1 MGTSL
6 FQRGVPFVIFTFF
19 KGLSPFF
26 VNFFLIFSS
35 FYLKPAY
42 HGYKPP
48 MIPFGSFRIGRIF
61 GISIEVNYTWFII
74 FALVTA
80 ALAFAYFPTVYPGL
94 TVGVSL
100 VMGIVTSFLFFASV
114 LIHELMHSLVA
125 IRNGMKVSKITLFI
139 FGGVSQL
146 TDEPQTPAIEFKM
159 AIAGP
164 GTSFVLGIIFGAIAY
179 GFGALGLSPAF
190 FGPFVWLGIINILLG
205 AFNLVPGFPLD
216 GGRVLRSALW
226 AIFKDIRRATKVAA
240 RFGQGFAYFLIIV
253 GLVFI
258 FSGLLDGLWL
268 ILIGWFLNNAAQGSY
283 QQLMLRETLKGVDVK
298 QIMKKDVETIP
309 AQTRLREAVDEH
321 FLKSQKAV
329 FPVVTAPAGELVGV
343 VRINDVQT
351 IPQDKWEE
359 KEVGQVSKPLPDEK
373 KIEPKEGVVEALTKM
388 SQAKTDNLLVV
399 TDKQLK
405 GKVNRQDIVRLIKI
419 KSRLKV

>member
-1 MGTSL
+1 
-6 FQRGVPFVIFTFF
+6 
-19 KGLSPFF
+19 
-26 VNFFLIFSS
+26 
-35 FYLKPAY
+35 
-42 HGYKPP
+42 

-74 FALVTA
+74 FGLVTA

-94 TVGVSL
+94 TLGATL
-100 VMGIVTSFLFFASV
+100 AMGIITSLLFFASV
-114 LIHELMHSLVA
+114 LIHELMHSIVA
-125 IRNGMKVSKITLFI
+125 IRNGMKVTKITLFI

-146 TDEPQTPAIEFKM
+146 TDEPQTPKIEFKM

-164 GTSFVLGIIFGAIAY
+164 GTSIILGVIFGISAY
-179 GFGALGLSPAF
+179 GVAAAGLSAVF
-190 FGPFVWLGIINILLG
+190 FGPLVWLGIINILLG
-205 AFNLVPGFPLD
+205 AFNMVPGFPLD

-240 RFGQGFAYFLIIV
+240 RFGQGFAYFLIVI

-283 QQLMLRETLKGVDVK
+283 QQLMLRETLRGVDVK

-309 AQTRLREAVDEH
+309 AQTRLNDAVNEH
-321 FLKSQKAV
+321 FLRSQKAV
-329 FPVVTAPAGELVGV
+329 FPVITDPTGELLGI

-351 IPQDKWEE
+351 VPQDEWPE
-359 KEVGQVSKPLPDEK
+359 KDVSQVSKPLPEEK
-373 KIEPKEGVVEALTKM
+373 KVEPKEGVVEALTKM
-388 SQAKTDNLLVV
+388 SQAKTDHLLVV
-399 TDKQLK
+399 SDKHLE